1 MVSHHLE
8 IERKYEM
15 PDAGATMP
23 QLSWSM
29 KELVAAPTVSEHLDA
44 TYFDTETQ
52 SLGRHKIAVRR
63 RTGGYDQGWHIKFDA
78 AGGRHEVGFELTDDA
93 LGVPDPVT
101 DFVRAAIL
109 DETLMP
115 KVSLTTDRKRTVL
128 SLAGTGNLAEICE
141 DSVRA
146 VDYSTGIQRTWCEW
160 EVELLGAAEESEE
173 LAQKVFLEV
182 ETVLIAAGAVPS
194 QSSAKIARALGQ
206 DADFERRLK
215 GDKADPQPS
224 AQAPRKKRT
233 GRAADQFT
241 LPSSAQVLTTVLAN
255 QSLALVQADLLL
267 KAGVQDATHRG
278 RIAAR
283 QLRSTIK
290 YMVRPYTKSLE
301 VDEHLAELAR
311 ELKYYAE
318 VYETNRN
325 GELLAD
331 MLAERGTPAA
341 GDLSHLMSRAQ
352 EQILVGTQEALTY
365 SASTRRLAVQ
375 RELEALI
382 ADVTLSADL
391 PLNSENYLNKVAKR
405 LRKGVL
411 KTYESH
417 PGGEVGVETDASWHD
432 IRKMVKAARYT
443 LESFQDAGL
452 PLTEDQINILSM
464 AKELQGH
471 LGRLTDEMTFTAWLS
486 GDAPQA
492 QESEKPSYLYLQGYS
507 DGQADVVRGELQE
520 KVSAAMM
527 ELKQLTLK

>member
-15 PDAGATMP
+15 PDAGAPMP
-23 QLSWSM
+23 QLSWTM
-29 KELVAAPTVSEHLDA
+29 KEMVAAPAVTEHLDA

-78 AGGRHEVGFELTDDA
+78 AGGRHEVGFDLTDDA
-93 LGVPDPVT
+93 LDVPDRVT

-109 DETLMP
+109 DETLVP
-115 KVSLTTDRKRTVL
+115 RVSLTTDRKRTVL
-128 SLAGTGNLAEICE
+128 SLAGTGDVAEICE

-160 EVELLGAAEESEE
+160 EVELLPAAEENEE
-173 LAQKVFLEV
+173 LAQKVFSEV
-182 ETVLIAAGAVPS
+182 ETVLTAAGAVPS

-215 GDKADPQPS
+215 GDKGGSQPS
-224 AQAPRKKRT
+224 TQAAREKRK
-233 GRAADQFT
+233 GRAGTTVT
-241 LPSSAQVLTTVLAN
+241 LPSSAQVLTTILTN

-290 YMVRPYTKSLE
+290 YMVRPYAKSPE
-301 VDEHLAELAR
+301 VEEHLAELTR

-318 VYETNRN
+318 VFETNRN

-331 MLAERGTPAA
+331 MLAERGNPAA
-341 GDLSHLMSRAQ
+341 GNLSHLMSRAQ
-352 EQILVGTQEALTY
+352 EQMQVGTQEALTY
-365 SASTRRLAVQ
+365 SASARRLAVQ
-375 RELEALI
+375 RELGALI
-382 ADVTLSADL
+382 ADVTMSADL

-405 LRKGVL
+405 LRKGIL
-411 KTYESH
+411 KTYEAH
-417 PGGEVGVETDASWHD
+417 PGGEAGVEADESWHD

-443 LESFQDAGL
+443 LDSCQVAGL
-452 PLTEDQINILSM
+452 PLTEDQSNMLSM
-464 AKELQGH
+464 AKELQSH

-486 GDAPQA
+486 GGAPQA
-492 QESEKPSYLYLQGYS
+492 PESEKPSYLYLQGYS
-507 DGQADVVRGELQE
+507 DGQADLVRGELQE
-520 KVSAAMM
+520 KVPAVMK
-527 ELKQLTLK
+527 ELKQLKLK